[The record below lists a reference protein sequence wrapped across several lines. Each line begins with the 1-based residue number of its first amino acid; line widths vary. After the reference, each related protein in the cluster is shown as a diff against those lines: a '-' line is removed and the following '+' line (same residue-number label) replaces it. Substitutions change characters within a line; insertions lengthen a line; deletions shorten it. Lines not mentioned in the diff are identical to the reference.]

1 MEIVKMDLIEGKK
14 NPRGIIA
21 KQLVKHKH
29 AMVMNLILEPG
40 DAVPEHKVPVD
51 VFFYIVAGQGTI
63 KIGDEEAIVN
73 ERDIVVCPLNTM
85 MALRADQGEQFVV
98 LNVKTPSL

>member
-14 NPRGIIA
+14 NTRGIIA
-21 KQLVKHKH
+21 KQLVKHKR

-51 VFFYIVAGQGTI
+51 VFFYVVSGHGTI
-63 KIGDEEAIVN
+63 KIGDEEAIVK
-73 ERDIVVCPLNTM
+73 ERDIVVCPLDAM